1 MSGQATKYARNT
13 DDVMKSGCSY
23 YSHEL
28 GASDCAFYLDS
39 RESKEPYKFIRSM
52 SLIRQPLDHAFSA
65 LGHYAR
71 YHENG
76 MTDRCGGLHAYLG
89 K

>member
-1 MSGQATKYARNT
+1 MSGQATKFAST
-13 DDVMKSGCSY
+13 DNVMKSGCSY

-28 GASDCAFYLDS
+28 GASDNAFYLDS
-39 RESKEPYKFIRSM
+39 RESIAPYKFIRSM

-76 MTDRCGGLHAYLG
+76 MTDRCAGLHAYLG